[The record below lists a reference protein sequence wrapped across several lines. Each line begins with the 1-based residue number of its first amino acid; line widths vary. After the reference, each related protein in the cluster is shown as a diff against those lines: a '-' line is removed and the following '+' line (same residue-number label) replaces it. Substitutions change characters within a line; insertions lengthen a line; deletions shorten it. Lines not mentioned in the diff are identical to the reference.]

1 MDTRFSPKQAAAAT
15 FLPADQTAWFLR
27 ERFGCAGDL
36 CTCAPQDL
44 SRGYAFA
51 VAVPS
56 GGGPDVAGGDARRE
70 CGGVRVRG
78 RADSKGRA
86 TGKIGGGAPAG
97 RVSGER
103 AHFER
108 FKVTAPFFR

>member
-15 FLPADQTAWFLR
+15 FLPADQPAWFLR

-70 CGGVRVRG
+70 CGGGSCARASRLKGEGHRENRG
-78 RADSKGRA
+78 GSA
-86 TGKIGGGAPAG
+86 AG

-103 AHFER
+103 TH
-108 FKVTAPFFR
+108 

>member
-1 MDTRFSPKQAAAAT
+1 MDTRFSPRQAAAAT
-15 FLPADQTAWFLR
+15 FLPADQPAWFLR

-70 CGGVRVRG
+70 CGGFVCAGEPTQRG
-78 RADSKGRA
+78 GPQ
-86 TGKIGGGAPAG
+86 GK
-97 RVSGER
+97 
-103 AHFER
+103 
-108 FKVTAPFFR
+108 